1 MENIDALIKSQNLLI
16 EMLNKNFNRVE
27 RDGKSEEFKRNK
39 AEESIHKGD
48 KKSVYQN

>member
-16 EMLNKNFNRVE
+16 EILNKNLNRME
-27 RDGKSEEFKRNK
+27 RNGKSEEFKRNK
-39 AEESIHKGD
+39 TEESIHKGD